1 MSPTISEIK
10 SLNVAIIGA
19 GAGGLVSARELR
31 REGHQVVVFE
41 RQAQLGGTWVYN
53 PGVEADPLGSDPS
66 RAIVHSSLYAS
77 LRTNLPREAMGF
89 RAYPFVST
97 GQPHRDSRRFPG
109 HQEVLLYLNDYATE
123 FGLTELVRFETEV
136 VYAGLV
142 EDGKWKV
149 RSRRG
154 NGVADD
160 VDEVFDALVVCNGHY
175 TEPRTAEIPGIDA
188 WPGKQMHSHNYRI
201 PEPYRDLVIILIGSG
216 PSALDISIDIAQVA
230 KEVHV
235 ASRSVEAEVLRKQFG
250 YHHIQ
255 LHPMIESVQKDGTV
269 IFYDGSMVLA
279 DVILHCTGYKYHLPF
294 LDTHGI
300 VTVDDNCVGPLY
312 KHIFPP
318 VLAPRLSFVGLPWM
332 VLPFPMFE
340 FQSKWIAGVLSD
352 RIRLPSQEEMMEDVS
367 AFYLSLEAS
376 GMPKRHTHKIGA
388 HLFEYNGWLAAEC
401 GVPVTDEWRKKM
413 FTATL
418 KNFLANPGTY
428 RDAWEDDD
436 LVLEALMEMATVA
449 TLD

>member
-1 MSPTISEIK
+1 MSPTISKIK

-19 GAGGLVSARELR
+19 GAAGLVSARELR

-136 VYAGLV
+136 VYAGLF

-149 RSRRG
+149 RSRQE
-154 NGVADD
+154 NGVAVD
-160 VDEVFDALVVCNGHY
+160 VDEIFDALVVCNGHY

-201 PEPYRDLVIILIGSG
+201 PEPYRDLVVILIGSG

-235 ASRSVEAEVLRKQFG
+235 ASRSDEAEVLRKQFG

-352 RIRLPSQEEMMEDVS
+352 RIRLPSQEEMMENVS

-376 GMPKRHTHKIGA
+376 GMPKRHTHKMGA

-401 GVPVTDEWRKKM
+401 GVPVTEEWRKKM
-413 FTATL
+413 LYATFQ
-418 KNFLANPGTY
+418 NYLAHPGTY